1 MRVSGLKQ
9 DPSGSGVCVGGLE
22 QWGSAAGSPS
32 KGLWGV
38 ATRKGLEPG
47 GKCWYRMKT
56 NGFKKRQFKRT
67 DLLLEPEIWKKRK
80 KIRFCISDN

>member
-1 MRVSGLKQ
+1 MSGLKQ

-67 DLLLEPEIWKKRK
+67 DLYESLRITVRNETTSYVASGK
-80 KIRFCISDN
+80 